1 MDGDIK
7 MYVRTCID
15 CGANTIVVDS
25 RGKPDGSIFRWR
37 KCPKCGYRFRT
48 IEVEECMNDYSELIK
63 EIDTLRNEN
72 KRLKKN
78 LRFIKRDLEMILKE
92 EL

>member
-7 MYVRTCID
+7 MYVRKCID
-15 CGANTIVVDS
+15 CGTNTVVADS
-25 RGKPDGSIFRWR
+25 RGRPDGSIFRWR
-37 KCPKCGYRFRT
+37 QCPKCGYRFRT
-48 IEVEECMNDYSELIK
+48 IEIEECMSDYSDLIE
-63 EIDTLRNEN
+63 EIETLKKEN

-92 EL
+92 DL